1 MFFIELAK
9 TEDAL
14 RPFVLAC
21 ETKQIKLVT
30 IAIGCIQKLI
40 SFHAIP
46 EVHSTNIIEIG
57 YWKLIFRTDIC
68 SNHLANSDGYQ
79 HSWSGDSIED
89 ITDSLAII
97 KQLQKRAWRHIGRG
111 TENIKQNCSGALTIM
126 KGPFDMF

>member
-1 MFFIELAK
+1 MAWKHVIYFYLIELAK

-46 EVHSTNIIEIG
+46 EVKKRKQTTNRNRNLPFVRIDV
-57 YWKLIFRTDIC
+57 YPNNL
-68 SNHLANSDGYQ
+68 
-79 HSWSGDSIED
+79 ED
-89 ITDSLAII
+89 
-97 KQLQKRAWRHIGRG
+97 
-111 TENIKQNCSGALTIM
+111 
-126 KGPFDMF
+126 FD

>member
-1 MFFIELAK
+1 MVYFLELRKMTLGHVIYFYLIELAK

-46 EVHSTNIIEIG
+46 EVKEKTEYQLKHQLT
-57 YWKLIFRTDIC
+57 FRIYRPQFEL
-68 SNHLANSDGYQ
+68 S
-79 HSWSGDSIED
+79 
-89 ITDSLAII
+89 
-97 KQLQKRAWRHIGRG
+97 
-111 TENIKQNCSGALTIM
+111 
-126 KGPFDMF
+126 